1 MFDPIETVVIPDD
14 GFQLQET
21 IAIEDDIDIPSDDVI
36 AIDAPQKVKMTDQN
50 IEKKRNIFSKNQKV
64 H

>member
-36 AIDAPQKVKMTDQN
+36 VIDAPQKVKMTDQN
-50 IEKKRNIFSKNQKV
+50 IE
-64 H
+64 